1 MYTVLSSGL
10 REILKNEAL
19 SFLSVELR
27 TRPPMRL
34 LFYQLSVT
42 KPRKVRKKVFNW
54 HRFICTRV
62 SRGRDVPGQCGTG
75 QKYFLVPLS
84 LCPGT
89 RAGAKIPGQ
98 TPLSRDVFTGKDV
111 VKQEIIGKNSDCPAP
126 HPVPDF
132 DRLSRPVASR
142 GLYSKEYMDRA

>member
-54 HRFICTRV
+54 QRFTCTRV

-98 TPLSRDVFTGKDV
+98 TPLSRDVPGQNHFPKRNQKTGKGRSKTGKDV
-111 VKQEIIGKNSDCPAP
+111 LKQEKYVLKQESM
-126 HPVPDF
+126 F
-132 DRLSRPVASR
+132 
-142 GLYSKEYMDRA
+142 